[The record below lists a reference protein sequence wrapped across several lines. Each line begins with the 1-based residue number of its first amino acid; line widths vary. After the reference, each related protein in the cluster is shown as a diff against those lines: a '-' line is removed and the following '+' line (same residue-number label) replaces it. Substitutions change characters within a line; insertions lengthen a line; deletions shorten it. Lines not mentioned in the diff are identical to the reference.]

1 MAYFQP
7 SPRPDLRLETLIEHH
22 RLQRLQLGTTVM
34 NDDAAMQQISQ
45 EAYLNSTIVPYAPA
59 HSDRIFELLKSID
72 KALENFTGPG
82 RRLRIRIDI
91 EALDEAE
98 PKPSR
103 RIIPREQALEESE
116 TPS

>member
-1 MAYFQP
+1 MPYMQP
-7 SPRPDLRLETLIEHH
+7 PPRPHSNVLGVYERLREDT
-22 RLQRLQLGTTVM
+22 TTVR

-45 EAYLNSTIVPYAPA
+45 EAYLNSSIVPYAPA